1 MELVDDAPR
10 NQSAPAKTASAVRG
24 WTSVLVHVEPGKPAA
39 PRLASAVALARKCDA
54 LLIGL
59 GAELI
64 EPVTF
69 SDPYGSWDA
78 QVLTALRE
86 QVQENLTHAEQSFT
100 KAASGIASE
109 WRKVEDRPAAALA
122 RVARSADMI
131 VAGGMP
137 LKHLDGYRSAD
148 PAELTLLSGRPVLI
162 TPPEGGELKAKA
174 VVVAWKETR
183 ESRRAI
189 ADALP
194 LLAAADDVLILEI
207 CDEAESVGDA
217 EFHAGEVAEGLKRHG
232 VKARGK
238 AVQAPDENVCQVLNA
253 EANAIGA
260 DLIVAGCYGHSRMN
274 EWFFGGVTRDLLMNP
289 QRFLLMSH

>member
-1 MELVDDAPR
+1 MDLVKD
-10 NQSAPAKTASAVRG
+10 APAKAGRAGKAVTG
-24 WTSVLVHVEPGKPAA
+24 WKTVLVHVEPGKAAA
-39 PRLASAVALARKCDA
+39 PRLATAVALARRCDA
-54 LLIGL
+54 RLLGV
-59 GAELI
+59 GAELV

-78 QVLTALRE
+78 QVLTALRD
-86 QVQENLTHAEQSFT
+86 QVQENLTHAEQAFA
-100 KAASGIASE
+100 KAATGVSSE
-109 WRKVEDRPAAALA
+109 WRKVEDRPAAAIA
-122 RVARSADMI
+122 RVARAADVI

-137 LKHLDGYRSAD
+137 LKGLDGYRSAD
-148 PAELTLLSGRPVLI
+148 PAELTLLSGRPVLVA
-162 TPPEGGELKAKA
+162 PPQGGELQAKA

-194 LLAAADDVLILEI
+194 LLAAADDVLIVEI
-207 CDEAESVGDA
+207 CDEAEAMGDA

-238 AVQAPDENVCQVLNA
+238 AIKAADEKVCEVLNA
-253 EANAIGA
+253 EAKTIGA

-289 QRFLLMSH
+289 QRFILMSH

>member
-1 MELVDDAPR
+1 MDLVKDAPR
-10 NQSAPAKTASAVRG
+10 ADSASAKAASAVTA
-24 WTSVLVHVEPGKPAA
+24 WKTVLVHVEPGKPAA
-39 PRLASAVALARKCDA
+39 PRLATAVALARRCDA

-59 GAELI
+59 GAELV

-69 SDPYGSWDA
+69 ADPYGSWDA
-78 QVLTALRE
+78 QVLTALRD
-86 QVQENLTHAEQSFT
+86 QVQENLAHAEQAFA
-100 KAASGIASE
+100 KAAVGVASE
-109 WRKVEDRPAAALA
+109 WRKVEDRPAAAMA
-122 RVARSADMI
+122 RVARSADVI

-137 LKHLDGYRSAD
+137 LKHADGYRSAD
-148 PAELTLLSGRPVLI
+148 PAELTLLSGRPVLVA
-162 TPPEGGELKAKA
+162 PPQGGELKAKA

-194 LLAAADDVLILEI
+194 LLVAADDVLIVEI
-207 CDEAESVGDA
+207 CDEAEAVGDA
-217 EFHAGEVAEGLKRHG
+217 EFHAAEVADGLKRHG

-238 AVQAPDENVCQVLNA
+238 AVRAPDEKVCQVLND
-253 EANAIGA
+253 EAKAIGA

-289 QRFLLMSH
+289 QRFIMMSH